1 QRLHALGWIE
11 GRTVTIE
18 VRWAEGRSE
27 RVAEIAADFVRQK
40 VNAIVTMGTP
50 ATLAAK
56 QAAASI
62 PIVFV
67 NVSDPIASK
76 LVASLARPAGNVTG
90 ISNQTSELAGKRL
103 ELLREIVPGLRQLAI
118 LVNVDNPAAML
129 ETGGARAA
137 ALALG
142 LGVAMLEIRRADDI
156 AH

>member
-1 QRLHALGWIE
+1 GWRESPMRRREFITLIGGVAAAWPLAARAQQTGKLPIIGDLGSGAAVTQNPWGAVFVQRLHELGWIE

-76 LVASLARPAGNVTG
+76 LVASL
-90 ISNQTSELAGKRL
+90 
-103 ELLREIVPGLRQLAI
+103 
-118 LVNVDNPAAML
+118 
-129 ETGGARAA
+129 
-137 ALALG
+137 
-142 LGVAMLEIRRADDI
+142 
-156 AH
+156 